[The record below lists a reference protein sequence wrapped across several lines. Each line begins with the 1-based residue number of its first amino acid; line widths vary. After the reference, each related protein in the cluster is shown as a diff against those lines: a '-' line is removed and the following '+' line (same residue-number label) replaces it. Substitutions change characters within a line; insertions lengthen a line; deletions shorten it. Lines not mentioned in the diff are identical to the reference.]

1 MMNSNTERIR
11 SGIDAILD
19 RLRSIGWVALVVFC
33 AAELGILTRP
43 LGFVAAF
50 WPANAILLGLFVI
63 RPAFSDVY
71 GWLAAVAAFLFA
83 GYLSGDPFTTSLW
96 LTAANILG
104 VASGVLLFRRLGAE
118 DRALR
123 HPLSVLRMLL
133 ICVAAAGT
141 SAVVGCLIAPVLSNF
156 SIRTGIAFWFTTEL
170 SNYVIILPVLLTLP
184 AVWDLEKLAT
194 SLVNFEPDAKTTMPM
209 AALCLSVVAS
219 VAIGG
224 PGAIAFPVPALLW
237 CSLTYG
243 LFSTTLL
250 VMVTSLAMLAAES
263 ADLYVL
269 MPSDDLLDSKT
280 SFRLGLTLLAMGPL
294 TVATIS
300 VMQRKLLARLDRAV
314 SMDGLTDILARR
326 AYLERSAVL
335 LAKPR
340 ANLFSGVAVLMID
353 IDHFKRVNDQHGHAA
368 GDAVLIAVTDAIAGE
383 LRRHDLFG
391 RVGGEEF
398 AITLPD
404 IPCDDAVAMA
414 ERLRHTVE
422 RLSVPAGGTD
432 IRVSI
437 SIGVVH
443 RVRHPAGGVIEM
455 LPLADAALYQAKAM
469 GRNRI
474 VLYAAPS
481 RTSPATL

>member
-1 MMNSNTERIR
+1 MNSTERIR
-11 SGIDAILD
+11 VMADGILS
-19 RLRSIGWVALVVFC
+19 RLGPIVWVALVVFC
-33 AAELGILTRP
+33 AAMLGIVTRP

-63 RPAFSDVY
+63 RPALADLY
-71 GWLAAVAAFLFA
+71 GWIAAVAAFLFA
-83 GYLSGDPFTTSLW
+83 GYLSGDPIVTSLW
-96 LTAANILG
+96 LTGANILG
-104 VASGVLLFRRLGAE
+104 VACGVALSRGLHAE

-156 SIRTGIAFWFTTEL
+156 PLRAGIAFWFTTEL
-170 SNYVIILPVLLTLP
+170 SNYVVILPVLLTLP
-184 AVWDLEKLAT
+184 AVWSLGTVAD
-194 SLVNFEPDAKTTMPM
+194 SLVNFEPDAKTTMPV
-209 AALCLSVVAS
+209 AALCLSVVGS

-243 LFSTTLL
+243 LCATSLL
-250 VMVTSLAMLAAES
+250 VMITSLAMLGAES
-263 ADLYVL
+263 ADLYAL
-269 MPSDDLLDSKT
+269 PPSDDLLDSKT

-326 AYLERSAVL
+326 AYLERSAEL
-335 LAKPR
+335 LARPR

-353 IDHFKRVNDQHGHAA
+353 IDQFKRVNDQHGHAA

-404 IPCDDAVAMA
+404 ISCDDALAMA

-422 RLSVPAGGTD
+422 RLSVKAALGLE

-437 SIGVVH
+437 SIGIVH

-455 LPLADAALYQAKAM
+455 LPLADAALYQAKET

-481 RTSPATL
+481 RTDAAGP